1 MKEHDFIIENPLNGV
16 PVDLVVGIPSFN
28 EADSIG
34 FVVEQVAQ
42 GLREFSPHL
51 NTAIIN
57 VDNFSED
64 GTKQAFLAAESGDIP
79 KVYLSTPQGVKGK
92 GNNFYNLFLYLSSY
106 QPKVV
111 VVVDADLLSIR
122 PDWAHRL
129 AQPIINGSDFVTPIY
144 TRNEYDGTITNHLC
158 YPLIYGLLGK
168 NIRQPIGG
176 EFAFSNR
183 MMNHWR
189 LLEWGKNA
197 HQYGVDIFLTAEAL
211 LGGFEIAQVV
221 LGSKVHKPSAPKL
234 GEMFLQVVDTL
245 FTRLLDSKD
254 DWEKVATGIETPPVH
269 RCTKHLDPPQG
280 LSIDYKGLKRQAS
293 QEFDATRDLVLE
305 ILPCKLAKQMLEM
318 FQAQRF
324 RVSSSMW
331 AKIVCYF
338 LCAYDQ
344 AEDQSR
350 RMEVVGALK
359 SLYFARVVS
368 FIWATLELDYVE
380 SEKRILRQA
389 QIFRS
394 HRSAMIKEISS
405 TMNYNRSGSRIADSA
420 AS

>member
-1 MKEHDFIIENPLNGV
+1 M
-16 PVDLVVGIPSFN
+16 
-28 EADSIG
+28 
-34 FVVEQVAQ
+34 
-42 GLREFSPHL
+42 
-51 NTAIIN
+51 
-57 VDNFSED
+57 
-64 GTKQAFLAAESGDIP
+64 
-79 KVYLSTPQGVKGK
+79 
-92 GNNFYNLFLYLSSY
+92 
-106 QPKVV
+106 
-111 VVVDADLLSIR
+111 
-122 PDWAHRL
+122 
-129 AQPIINGSDFVTPIY
+129 
-144 TRNEYDGTITNHLC
+144 
-158 YPLIYGLLGK
+158 
-168 NIRQPIGG
+168 
-176 EFAFSNR
+176 
-183 MMNHWR
+183 
-189 LLEWGKNA
+189 
-197 HQYGVDIFLTAEAL
+197 
-211 LGGFEIAQVV
+211 V

-234 GEMFLQVVDTL
+234 GEMFLQVMDTL
-245 FTRLLDSKD
+245 FTRLLESKD
-254 DWEKVATGIETPPVH
+254 DWEEVATGIETPPVH

-368 FIWATLELDYVE
+368 FIRATLELDYVE

-394 HRSAMIKEISS
+394 HRSAMIKKIQSP
-405 TMNYNRSGSRIADSA
+405 TSA
-420 AS
+420 ASHSSDRVA